1 MKKSIAA
8 VCAAFIS
15 LLFFAGCGSTKINL
29 SENSPMVLASVIGNS
44 AIPWTQEDPYND
56 DEPTSDGILTNTVNK
71 LLDSDNPEMMNSVDR
86 LDYAVESFS
95 KILPEM
101 TGCEVLPND
110 EVIKSDAYLDLKSS
124 LFNVLISTKYATG
137 HKDLTT
143 FSGKNAAKFMSEV
156 NAKSLAVLTFT
167 FEKML
172 SKGNKWNGE
181 CQLLVTMNAKVLNE
195 KGRELVNKDYTS
207 QSQKSIKIRAH
218 KYDKQELADCVYD
231 EIDNVIRVFASEF
244 MTGEAEATS
253 KTEESDETVVEPVEN
268 VKPTAL
274 PKPAKKAETEN
285 SAENAEV
292 ENPETE
298 TLENE
303 AATETSASTAE

>member
-8 VCAAFIS
+8 IGAALTS
-15 LLFFAGCGSTKINL
+15 LLFFAGCASTKINL
-29 SENSPMVLASVIGNS
+29 SENSPMALVSVIGNS

-71 LLDSDNPEMMNSVDR
+71 LIDGDNPEMMNSVDR
-86 LDYAVESFS
+86 LDYVVESFS

-101 TGCEVLPND
+101 TGCELLPND

-124 LFNVLISTKYATG
+124 LFNVLVSTKYATG

-143 FSGKNAAKFMSEV
+143 FGGKNAAKFMSEV

-167 FEKML
+167 FEKTL

-181 CQLLVTMNAKVLNE
+181 CQLLVTMDAKILNE
-195 KGRELVNKDYTS
+195 KGRELVNKTYTS
-207 QSQKSIKIRAH
+207 QSQKSIKIRSH
-218 KYDKQELADCVYD
+218 KYDKQVLADCVYE

-253 KTEESDETVVEPVEN
+253 EIEESDENVSETAEN

-274 PKPAKKAETEN
+274 PKPVKKTETEN
-285 SAENAEV
+285 FDV
-292 ENPETE
+292 ENPENSSE
-298 TLENE
+298 AE
-303 AATETSASTAE
+303 AAKTESAAEND

>member
-1 MKKSIAA
+1 MKKNIAA
-8 VCAAFIS
+8 
-15 LLFFAGCGSTKINL
+15 LLCGMILLSFFAGCTSTKINL

-44 AIPWTQEDPYND
+44 AIPWTQEDPYDD

-71 LLDSDNPEMMNSVDR
+71 LLDSDNPEMMNSIDR

-124 LFNVLISTKYATG
+124 LFNVLVSTKYATG

-167 FEKML
+167 FEKTL

-181 CQLLVTMNAKVLNE
+181 CQLLVTMNAKILNE
-195 KGRELVNKDYTS
+195 KGRELVNKAYTS
-207 QSQKSIKIRAH
+207 QSSKSIKIRSH

-253 KTEESDETVVEPVEN
+253 EVDGSNEETVEPVEN

-274 PKPAKKAETEN
+274 PKPVKKTETEN
-285 SAENAEV
+285 SDVENSENASGTETAV
-292 ENPETE
+292 END
-298 TLENE
+298 
-303 AATETSASTAE
+303 

>member
-8 VCAAFIS
+8 ICAALIS
-15 LLFFAGCGSTKINL
+15 LSFFTGCASTKINL

-44 AIPWTQEDPYND
+44 AIPWTQEDPYDD

-101 TGCEVLPND
+101 TGCEVMPND
-110 EVIKSDAYLDLKSS
+110 EVVKSDAYLDLKSS
-124 LFNVLISTKYATG
+124 LFNVLVSTKYATG

-143 FSGKNAAKFMSEV
+143 FSGKNAAKFMSEI

-167 FEKML
+167 FEKTL

-181 CQLLVTMNAKVLNE
+181 CQLLVTMNAKILNE
-195 KGRELVNKDYTS
+195 KGRELVNKVYTS
-207 QSQKSIKIRAH
+207 QSQKSIKIRSH

-244 MTGEAEATS
+244 MTGEAEAAS
-253 KTEESDETVVEPVEN
+253 ESDESEENISEPVEN

-274 PKPAKKAETEN
+274 PKPVKKTETGNAN
-285 SAENAEV
+285 SDV
-292 ENPETE
+292 ETSETE
-298 TLENE
+298 TSE
-303 AATETSASTAE
+303 AESVKTESAAE